1 MSINGSRILVAA
13 RILTMDPA
21 CPIATAVGV
30 NREGR
35 IAAVG
40 DLISCQKQLPDAEV
54 IDLGSDVLL
63 PGFVESHSH
72 PVLSGV
78 ATQPPAYW
86 IAPYV
91 GYPTWQSVTDLFEKL
106 QAEAPAG
113 QALLFNG
120 FDKLLHG
127 APPPT
132 REVLDRY
139 FPDREALVVDNSG
152 HGAYFNSAVIE
163 RMGWTKAPPPDPV
176 GGSFGRNPDGTSNGQ
191 AFEAPPLMLL
201 MEALMPDLV
210 PHPLA
215 SAAQWYAL
223 MAGNGITTASEMTY
237 NSTQKQSFETLAQLP
252 HCPLR
257 ISLYHVST
265 AADCAGPWE
274 SDVAPEMLCKQ
285 GIKLWADGSPWVGN
299 IALTF
304 PYLDT
309 PAVRAAGI
317 QPGVPQEMNYSR
329 EQLDQILDQLAGD
342 RLQFDFQGQSTIC
355 TQNWQMAIHV
365 NGDAALDVVLD
376 AFEAALQRHNL
387 LGTDHRWRLEHLGAA
402 RPDQLRRAAGLGVYA
417 SMGPFQFQYWGDLL
431 DGEMFEPEQ
440 GSQWCRVKDATE
452 AGLRPSYHN
461 DGSVSP
467 PSPLGNLKTV
477 VTRTTQS
484 GALHGPEQRVSLDQA
499 LRAQTI
505 DAAFILGREHDIG
518 SIEVGKLADFV
529 QLDVDPHDVEPM
541 HLEDGI
547 TVQATWLG
555 GERLDIAAFERAAG
569 VSDPEPHRHLATAV
583 VRRCC

>member
-1 MSINGSRILVAA
+1 MALNRPRILLAS

-21 CPIATAVGV
+21 QPVATAVAVGG
-30 NREGR
+30 EGR
-35 IAAVG
+35 IVAVG
-40 DLISCQKQLPDAEV
+40 DLAHCQQALPEAEL

-72 PVLSGV
+72 PVISGV

-86 IAPYV
+86 IAPTV
-91 GYPTWQSVTDLFEKL
+91 GYTSWESVTELFRKV
-106 QAEAPAG
+106 QAERPPG
-113 QALLFNG
+113 EALLFNG

-127 APPPT
+127 AASPT
-132 REVLDRY
+132 NTVLDAY
-139 FPDREALVVDNSG
+139 FPDREVLVVDNSG
-152 HGAYFNSAVIE
+152 HGVYFNSAVIR
-163 RMGWTKAPPPDPV
+163 RMGWSEAPPPDPV
-176 GGSFGRNPDGTSNGQ
+176 GGSFGRNADGTSNGQ
-191 AFEAPPLMLL
+191 AYELPPLLLL
-201 MEALMPDLV
+201 MGALMGEMV

-237 NSTQKQSFETLAQLP
+237 KSSQKQALETLARLP

-265 AADCAGPWE
+265 ASDCAGPWE
-274 SDVAPEMLCKQ
+274 STVPPEMLRKQ

-309 PAVRAAGI
+309 PTVRAAGI
-317 QPGVPQEMNYSR
+317 RPGIPTDMNYGR
-329 EQLDQILDQLAGD
+329 EQLDTILDQLAGNQLRFD
-342 RLQFDFQGQSTIC
+342 LQQQSSLRTE
-355 TQNWQMAIHV
+355 TWQMAIHV

-376 AFEAALQRHNL
+376 AFEAALTRHNL

-402 RPDQLRRAAGLGVYA
+402 RPEQLRRAASLGVYA
-417 SMGPFQFQYWGDLL
+417 SIGPFQFRYWGDLL
-431 DGEMFEPEQ
+431 DGEMFDNEH
-440 GSQWCRVKDATE
+440 GAQWSRTRDATD

-461 DGSVSP
+461 DGSASP
-467 PSPLGNLKTV
+467 PSPLGNIKTV
-477 VTRTTQS
+477 VTRTTES
-484 GALHGPEQRVSLDQA
+484 GTPHGLEQRVTLDEA

-505 DAAFILGREHDIG
+505 DAAFILGRDHEVG

-529 QLDVDPHDVEPM
+529 LLDIDPHDVDPM
-541 HLEDGI
+541 HIEDGI
-547 TVQATWLG
+547 SVQATWLS
-555 GERLDIAAFERAAG
+555 GEKIDVDVFQHAAG

-583 VRRCC
+583 ARRCC